1 MTAMTKETL
10 MTADFLSLV
19 PAGGMGTRL
28 GVLTAERAKPA
39 LAISFDNDG
48 NVQRMIDVPLAAIR
62 GIGGAALVT
71 TRFAA
76 ETLDFVDDY
85 PHAQT
90 MCEYSAGSPIDSLV
104 SVLPFV
110 EASTASMFGIIPGD
124 AYVSADTLSG
134 MRCAL
139 EASDADATILATRH
153 LEGHNVRHVDRRG
166 VMTNSERSADRLADL
181 GVHIMRR
188 AWLLGQLQR
197 LADEGR
203 RCDIWDIYGVDAPTA
218 DVLLHVPKI
227 DPVAVDMGTGTLFHG
242 IVSRINAM
250 HADKNGNIVFPG
262 ARIDPHSTDTIA
274 LPQSLVHVPCAHA
287 VVPEGV
293 AVYSAKQVYF
303 A

>member
-39 LAISFDNDG
+39 LAIGFDTDG

-90 MCEYSAGSPIDSLV
+90 MHEYGAGSPIDSLV
-104 SVLPFV
+104 SVLPLV
-110 EASTASMFGIIPGD
+110 EASSASMFGVIPGD
-124 AYVSADTLSG
+124 AYVSADILSD

-139 EASDADATILATRH
+139 EASDTDATILATRH
-153 LEGHNVRHVDRRG
+153 LEGHNVRYVDRRG
-166 VMTNSERSADRLADL
+166 IMTTSEHSADRLADL
-181 GVHIMRR
+181 GVHMMRR

-203 RCDIWDIYGVDAPTA
+203 KGDVWDIYGVDAPTA
-218 DVLLHVPKI
+218 NVLLHVPET
-227 DPVAVDMGTGTLFHG
+227 DPVAVDMGTGALFHG
-242 IVSRINAM
+242 FVSRINAA
-250 HADKNGNIVFPG
+250 HADRSGNIVFPG
-262 ARIDPHSTDTIA
+262 AKIDSRSTDTIA
-274 LPQSLVHVPCAHA
+274 LPQSTARVPFARA
-287 VVPEGV
+287 VVPEG
-293 AVYSAKQVYF
+293 AAAYNADQVHIV
-303 A
+303 